1 MVAHKARMN
10 IAGGAPKAMIA
21 TPQMADTM
29 ALNEDAASRDWKN
42 RAFKS
47 IR

>member
-1 MVAHKARMN
+1 MS

-29 ALNEDAASRDWKN
+29 ALKVDAARRDRKN
-42 RAFKS
+42 RAFKP